1 MDSGAAVFACI
12 GWFSS
17 IGLRRSALLRENSR
31 EQPMSQD
38 ALKTLFHP
46 FASGELDPPGGGRA
60 LFLGAP
66 AGLRLPADFRV
77 AATCV
82 QGFRPAFLA
91 LRAAGHTVV
100 PLAEGDGYDIALML
114 TGRHRGLNEN
124 NLAEAIQRTIPG
136 GLVLVAGGKE
146 DGIASLRKRVEA
158 ILPLDGYQSK
168 YHGVAFWLRRPDDHA
183 DAVARLREDNGDL
196 AFDGFVTR
204 PGMFS
209 HGAVDAGSR
218 LLAQHLPRGPTGKA
232 ADFCAGWG
240 YLSEELLRSNPGITA
255 LDLYEADF
263 ESLEAAKRNVA
274 GRAGL
279 SLGFHW
285 QDLLSEPVEGRYDV
299 IVMNPPFHAGRAA
312 EPGIGQKL
320 IAVAAK
326 ALRKNGR
333 LFLVANRQ
341 LPYETTLAGLFGDWR
356 ETAREGGFKLFEAK
370 R

>member
-1 MDSGAAVFACI
+1 
-12 GWFSS
+12 
-17 IGLRRSALLRENSR
+17 
-31 EQPMSQD
+31 MSQD

-46 FASGELDPPGGGRA
+46 FASGDLDPPASGRA
-60 LFLGAP
+60 LLFGAP
-66 AGLRLPADFRV
+66 AGLRVPAYLR
-77 AATCV
+77 AEATCV

-100 PLAEGDGYDIALML
+100 PLAEGEGYAIALML
-114 TGRHRGLNEN
+114 AGRHRGLNEN
-124 NLAEAIQRTIPG
+124 NLADAIERTAPG

-146 DGIASLRKRVEA
+146 DGVASLRKRVET
-158 ILPLDGYQSK
+158 ILPLAGHQAK
-168 YHGVAFWLRRPDDHA
+168 YHGVVFWLRRPDDCG
-183 DAVARLREDNGDL
+183 DAVARLREGNGEV
-196 AFDGFVTR
+196 AIDGLITR

-218 LLAQHLPRGPTGKA
+218 LLAQHLPAGLSGKA

-240 YLSEELLRSNPGITA
+240 YLSAQLLKGNPGLAA

-263 ESLEAAKRNVA
+263 SSLEAAKRNLA
-274 GRAGL
+274 GIAAAQI
-279 SLGFHW
+279 GFHW
-285 QDLLSEPVEGRYDV
+285 QDLIAEPVAGRYDV

-320 IAVAAK
+320 ITVAAK

-341 LPYETTLAGLFGDWR
+341 LPYETTFAGLFGDWR
-356 ETAREGGFKLFEAK
+356 ETGREGGFKLFEAK